1 MIKKQPPPD
10 PGLEI
15 NTRISSCKKGPP
27 HRAPSAFQE
36 GLMTKTK
43 TSDEKKNNAVL
54 QWFVFGLDKG
64 KPVGARFPKSEM
76 KVFQVAEAR
85 SLEVHAAY
93 SEEIG
98 GLGMRLPVGR
108 IYARGKAFV
117 PHIAKDL
124 FDKLQAAIARDEHQH
139 ERSQVERTAAAA
151 RQAKNGAAKSPIDN
165 AATPVVSGLP
175 RSWDEIAPGHLVLA
189 EESLPEGYWL
199 AIVVSRE
206 KDILVLRYR
215 DYPRARQITRH
226 VATIALLNP
235 GAA

>member
-1 MIKKQPPPD
+1 
-10 PGLEI
+10 
-15 NTRISSCKKGPP
+15 
-27 HRAPSAFQE
+27 
-36 GLMTKTK
+36 MTKT
-43 TSDEKKNNAVL
+43 SAEKKTNPVL

-139 ERSQVERTAAAA
+139 ERSQTERTAAAA
-151 RQAKNGAAKSPIDN
+151 RQARNGAAKSSTDDG
-165 AATPVVSGLP
+165 AAALVVSGLP

-199 AIVVSRE
+199 AIVVSRD
-206 KDILVLRYR
+206 KDVLVLRYR
-215 DYPRARQITRH
+215 DYPRAQQITRH